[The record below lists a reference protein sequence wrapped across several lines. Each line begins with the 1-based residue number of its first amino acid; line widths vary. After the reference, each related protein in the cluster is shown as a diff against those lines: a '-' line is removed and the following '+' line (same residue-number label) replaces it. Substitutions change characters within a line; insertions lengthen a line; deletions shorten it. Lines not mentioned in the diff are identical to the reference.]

1 MEYVIYKC
9 KGYEPLG
16 GEWYDFSELPQEH
29 SYMKFVVINR
39 GTKRKAINNARKIIG
54 SAPQIINHE
63 KAAKNG

>member
-29 SYMKFVVINR
+29 RYVKIGINNS
-39 GTKRKAINNARKIIG
+39 GSKRKAINDARKIIG
-54 SAPQIINHE
+54 DKKAKIIVKE
-63 KAAKNG
+63 VA

>member
-29 SYMKFVVINR
+29 NYIKFAVMNG
-39 GTKRKAINNARKIIG
+39 GTKRKAINKARKIIG
-54 SAPQIINHE
+54 DKKAKIIVKE
-63 KAAKNG
+63 VA

>member
-29 SYMKFVVINR
+29 NYINL
-39 GTKRKAINNARKIIG
+39 
-54 SAPQIINHE
+54 E
-63 KAAKNG
+63 L